1 MPYEWKDADPSDDG
15 AKTLH
20 LWPHR
25 SLSRRGFAG
34 FILITSALISVPL
47 YPLLGTMVLWGVLPF
62 LILSVSGI
70 WFALERSYRDGRLRE
85 VLHIDAEEI
94 HLTRTSPSG
103 HLQEWECE
111 SYWARAQMHKTGGP
125 VPNYVTLSGKGRE
138 VEIGAFLSEDE
149 RVSLFDELT
158 DTLFKVARRGSP

>member
-1 MPYEWKDADPSDDG
+1 MPYEWSASDTSN
-15 AKTLH
+15 AATQTLR

-47 YPLLGTMVLWGVLPF
+47 YPLLGTVVLWGVLPF
-62 LILSVSGI
+62 LMLAVAGV
-70 WFALERSYRDGRLRE
+70 WFALEKSYKDARLQE
-85 VLHIDAEEI
+85 YLTIDAEEI
-94 HLTRTSPSG
+94 HLTRTNPNG
-103 HLQEWECE
+103 RLQEWECE

-125 VPNYVTLSGKGRE
+125 VPHYVTLTGKGRE

-158 DTLFKVARRGSP
+158 DALFKASGR